1 MSTDGDRIP
10 GIWFHPGTR
19 RLHVRDGHGND
30 GNAGCDPEEELPANT
45 VTTVRV
51 EMRPGFV
58 EVFYDEVLKC
68 TEARGDRQAF
78 DSVVVYAPDPWH
90 TAANAAINNFFMKQL
105 DPISGCT
112 DAMSCNRDDRA
123 SVDDGS
129 CIYPN
134 AGRNCAGD
142 PFEVIDGATY
152 FVRSPSQPVLLV
164 SGQQHAVV
172 PVPTDY
178 IVSFDLTPN
187 ADVVDSWGSIV
198 HFTASGNNCCDCASA
213 FDLTYFADN
222 MSLVF
227 ASAPDFV

>member
-1 MSTDGDRIP
+1 MT
-10 GIWFHPGTR
+10 
-19 RLHVRDGHGND
+19 VRAVVIDDSFVMRSLVSHTLQQ
-30 GNAGCDPEEELPANT
+30 DPEI
-45 VTTVRV
+45 
-51 EMRPGFV
+51 
-58 EVFYDEVLKC
+58 EVV
-68 TEARGDRQAF
+68 G
-78 DSVVVYAPDPWH
+78 
-90 TAANAAINNFFMKQL
+90 
-105 DPISGCT
+105 G
-112 DAMSCNRDDRA
+112 
-123 SVDDGS
+123 
-129 CIYPN
+129 
-134 AGRNCAGD
+134 AGD

-213 FDLTYFADN
+213 FYLTYFADS

>member
-1 MSTDGDRIP
+1 
-10 GIWFHPGTR
+10 
-19 RLHVRDGHGND
+19 
-30 GNAGCDPEEELPANT
+30 
-45 VTTVRV
+45 
-51 EMRPGFV
+51 MRPGFV

-129 CIYPN
+129 CIYPD

-152 FVRSPSQPVLLV
+152 FVRSPNQPVLLV